1 MYKLRQDKLNQVPK
15 LLEAFLIFD
24 QEGIRANLLETR
36 T

>member
-1 MYKLRQDKLNQVPK
+1 MYELRQDKVNQVPK

-24 QEGIRANLLETR
+24 QEGIRANLLKPR